1 MVNILFISYE
11 FPPLKKGG
19 VFRPLGFCES
29 LVSSKYNPVVI
40 TVSKDCWQREGQN
53 LDFGLGVETRK
64 KLDIIEIQKNSN
76 LLSSKSSI
84 QQKITLFFSV
94 CLEVV
99 IILSANLRA
108 FDSFRLTHV

>member
-64 KLDIIEIQKNSN
+64 KLDIIEIQNFFQSN
-76 LLSSKSSI
+76 F
-84 QQKITLFFSV
+84 QY
-94 CLEVV
+94 
-99 IILSANLRA
+99 
-108 FDSFRLTHV
+108 